1 MSNTTNITELPIDPM
16 CGGSSGVGVGGVGN
30 INTPLHQ
37 PDKDSS
43 FAKSNNADVGGNVS
57 LDQFTINQIVSG
69 LQQATTS
76 GITMLKSRDIP
87 TTTEQISIDPQIQV
101 NHIPNHNPPDY
112 ISNNVDT
119 SDIINTYN
127 NSQQNRDKLDDL
139 YNEIQMP
146 VLLCVLYFLFQ
157 LPILRKY
164 LYSYF
169 PVLFSTDGNYNING
183 FLFTSI
189 LFALLFYVLNKIM
202 NHFK

>member
-16 CGGSSGVGVGGVGN
+16 CGVGGVGN
-30 INTPLHQ
+30 TNVPPLHQ
-37 PDKDSS
+37 PDKEPS
-43 FAKSNNADVGGNVS
+43 FVKNSNDVGGNVS

-87 TTTEQISIDPQIQV
+87 TTTENISIDPQIQV
-101 NHIPNHNPPDY
+101 NHIPTPTHNQTDY
-112 ISNNVDT
+112 ISNNVQT
-119 SDIINTYN
+119 SDIINSYN

-139 YNEIQMP
+139 YNELQMP

-169 PVLFSTDGNYNING
+169 PVLFSSDGNYNING

-189 LFALLFYVLNKIM
+189 LFALLFYMLNKIM

>member
-16 CGGSSGVGVGGVGN
+16 CGGGSGVGGVGN
-30 INTPLHQ
+30 NINVPLHQ
-37 PDKDSS
+37 PDKDAS
-43 FAKSNNADVGGNVS
+43 FAKSNNVDVGGNVS

-87 TTTEQISIDPQIQV
+87 TSTEKISIDPQIQV
-101 NHIPNHNPPDY
+101 NHIPNHSEPDY

-146 VLLCVLYFLFQ
+146 ILLCVLYFLFQ

-169 PVLFSTDGNYNING
+169 PVLFATDGNYNING

>member
-16 CGGSSGVGVGGVGN
+16 CGGVGN
-30 INTPLHQ
+30 TNAAPL
-37 PDKDSS
+37 PPPVNDSS
-43 FAKSNNADVGGNVS
+43 FVKNNNVDVGGNVS

-76 GITMLKSRDIP
+76 GVTMLKSRDIP
-87 TTTEQISIDPQIQV
+87 TTTDNISIDPHIQV
-101 NHIPNHNPPDY
+101 NHIPTHIQPDY
-112 ISNNVDT
+112 ISNHVQPN
-119 SDIINTYN
+119 DIINSYN
-127 NSQQNRDKLDDL
+127 HSQQNRDKLDDL
-139 YNEIQMP
+139 YNEVQMP
-146 VLLCVLYFLFQ
+146 ILLCVLYFLFQ

-189 LFALLFYVLNKIM
+189 LFALLFYVLNNIM

>member
-16 CGGSSGVGVGGVGN
+16 CGGGAGVGGVGN
-30 INTPLHQ
+30 NNAQLHQ
-37 PDKDSS
+37 ADKDST
-43 FAKSNNADVGGNVS
+43 FVKSNNVDVGGNVS

-87 TTTEQISIDPQIQV
+87 TTTENISIDPQIQV
-101 NHIPNHNPPDY
+101 NHIPNQTQNDY
-112 ISNNVDT
+112 ISNNVQT
-119 SDIINTYN
+119 NDIINSYN

-139 YNEIQMP
+139 YNELQMP
-146 VLLCVLYFLFQ
+146 ILLCVLYFLFQ

-169 PVLFSTDGNYNING
+169 PVLFSIDGNYNING

>member
-16 CGGSSGVGVGGVGN
+16 CGGGAAGLGGVSN
-30 INTPLHQ
+30 NNAPLHQ
-37 PDKDSS
+37 LDKDST
-43 FAKSNNADVGGNVS
+43 FVKSNNVDVGGNVS

-69 LQQATTS
+69 LQQATSS

-87 TTTEQISIDPQIQV
+87 TSTENIAIDPQIQV
-101 NHIPNHNPPDY
+101 NHIPNHIPHDY

-119 SDIINTYN
+119 PDIINTYN

-146 VLLCVLYFLFQ
+146 VLLCVIYFLFQ

>member
-16 CGGSSGVGVGGVGN
+16 CGGGAGVGGVGN
-30 INTPLHQ
+30 NTAPSLH
-37 PDKDSS
+37 PSDKDSS
-43 FAKSNNADVGGNVS
+43 FVKNSNVDVGGNVS

-87 TTTEQISIDPQIQV
+87 TTTENISIDPQIQV
-101 NHIPNHNPPDY
+101 NHIPNQTQNDY
-112 ISNNVDT
+112 ISNNVQT
-119 SDIINTYN
+119 NDIINSYN

-139 YNEIQMP
+139 YNELQMP
-146 VLLCVLYFLFQ
+146 ILLCVLYFLFQ

-169 PVLFSTDGNYNING
+169 PVLFSIDGNYNING

>member
-16 CGGSSGVGVGGVGN
+16 CGGGAGGISVGN
-30 INTPLHQ
+30 NINAHLHQ
-37 PDKDSS
+37 ADKDSP
-43 FAKSNNADVGGNVS
+43 FVKSNNVDVGGNVS

-87 TTTEQISIDPQIQV
+87 TTTENISIDPQIQV
-101 NHIPNHNPPDY
+101 NHIPIQTQNDY
-112 ISNNVDT
+112 ISNNVQT
-119 SDIINTYN
+119 NDIINSYN

-139 YNEIQMP
+139 YNELQMP
-146 VLLCVLYFLFQ
+146 ILLCVLYFLFQ